1 MKKYLS
7 IALLFLFNL
16 VTAQNS
22 YNLSLLGTFEWSS
35 TEGSDIWGWAD
46 PTDGSEYALVGLND
60 GFSVVNVTNPTNP
73 TEMFYISDLNST
85 WRDIKTWGHY
95 AYVTT
100 EADAGLLI
108 VDLSDMSGNTYWH
121 VTNFV
126 NPSNG
131 SSVEFTAA
139 HNIYIDENGIAYIFG
154 ASSNTGSNPTD
165 GAIFLDVDANPIS
178 PHYVGEWNDYY
189 IHDGMARGDTMYVG
203 CIYEGELYVV
213 DVSNKS
219 NPQTLGHCP
228 TPSNFTHNAW
238 ISDNGQYVFTT
249 DEVNGAYIG
258 AYDISNTSN
267 IQEVDR
273 IQSNPGTNS
282 APHNTHVDGNF
293 LVTSWYR
300 DGTTVHDITYPN
312 NMIQVAYYDSYS
324 GSGAGFDGCWGTY
337 PFLPSGNIIS
347 SDINSSSNQNGRLL
361 VYRRDFQQA
370 CYLNGNITDAQS
382 GANLNAANVEILNTS
397 VPNMTSSN
405 LTGDYFS
412 GTPSSG
418 TYNVVFSKA
427 GYLSD
432 TVSATLSNG
441 VLTTVNM
448 SLQPLVAFNIS
459 GMIVDVSS
467 NGIANSDVIIY
478 NNDFSFT
485 TTTDV
490 NGNFNINGMYEG
502 YYEIIAGKW
511 GYITSCNN
519 EYISSSSN
527 VTVTLAEGYYDDF
540 TFDFGWTVSGG
551 ITPSDPGRWER
562 GLSEA
567 TDYQG
572 MNFNPGNDVNND
584 CFEYSYVT
592 GLASAGSAGGND
604 VDDYNTIL
612 ESPTFSLLNNQN
624 HYLEYYSWFSNGGG
638 SWGGGSTPNDSLKVM
653 ISNGNTTATLE
664 VMTASSNDMGQ
675 WNFRSFNVSQ
685 FIPLTSTMKLI
696 IETADWDSQGGH
708 LVEAGFDKFQIN
720 STQSTSVIDNNQ
732 VSSRKLIKIVDVL
745 GREVNLENGKCQ
757 FYIFDNGDVEKKMI
771 IE

>member
-1 MKKYLS
+1 
-7 IALLFLFNL
+7 
-16 VTAQNS
+16 
-22 YNLSLLGTFEWSS
+22 
-35 TEGSDIWGWAD
+35 
-46 PTDGSEYALVGLND
+46 
-60 GFSVVNVTNPTNP
+60 
-73 TEMFYISDLNST
+73 MFFISDLNST
-85 WRDIKTWGHY
+85 WRDIKTWGNY

-126 NPSNG
+126 NPLDG

-165 GAIFLDVDANPIS
+165 GAIFLDVDADPIS

-203 CIYEGELYVV
+203 CIYEGDLHII

-312 NMIQVAYYDSYS
+312 NMIQVAFYDSYS

-459 GMIVDVSS
+459 GMIVDISS

-490 NGNFNINGMYEG
+490 N
-502 YYEIIAGKW
+502 
-511 GYITSCNN
+511 
-519 EYISSSSN
+519 
-527 VTVTLAEGYYDDF
+527 
-540 TFDFGWTVSGG
+540 
-551 ITPSDPGRWER
+551 
-562 GLSEA
+562 
-567 TDYQG
+567 Q
-572 MNFNPGNDVNND
+572 
-584 CFEYSYVT
+584 
-592 GLASAGSAGGND
+592 
-604 VDDYNTIL
+604 
-612 ESPTFSLLNNQN
+612 LL
-624 HYLEYYSWFSNGGG
+624 
-638 SWGGGSTPNDSLKVM
+638 
-653 ISNGNTTATLE
+653 I
-664 VMTASSNDMGQ
+664 
-675 WNFRSFNVSQ
+675 
-685 FIPLTSTMKLI
+685 
-696 IETADWDSQGGH
+696 
-708 LVEAGFDKFQIN
+708 
-720 STQSTSVIDNNQ
+720 
-732 VSSRKLIKIVDVL
+732 
-745 GREVNLENGKCQ
+745 
-757 FYIFDNGDVEKKMI
+757 
-771 IE
+771 